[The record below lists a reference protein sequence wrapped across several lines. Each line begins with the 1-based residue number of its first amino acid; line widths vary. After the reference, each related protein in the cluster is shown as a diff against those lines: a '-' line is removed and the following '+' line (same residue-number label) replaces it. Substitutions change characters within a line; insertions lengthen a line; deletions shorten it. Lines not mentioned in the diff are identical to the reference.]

1 MPATAPP
8 ATSSIDMLPPSE
20 AASRQRSVTP
30 NHRGRSPLR
39 RHRRRS
45 GRRGSVRRPRGR
57 HAKPVRHEGRT
68 ARCVACMAAA
78 ISGIARP
85 MTTHPN
91 QPRSDEADPE
101 SETTPAGVT
110 GDLERKAEELGA
122 TTGPSGSSATGPRQP
137 RRRDRRSESAGT
149 QRTGVEPPAR
159 RRRRPGNEPNAGRWM
174 IRSVTATVGGLME
187 PG

>member
-1 MPATAPP
+1 MPAGPHHPT
-8 ATSSIDMLPPSE
+8 DL
-20 AASRQRSVTP
+20 VD
-30 NHRGRSPLR
+30 
-39 RHRRRS
+39 
-45 GRRGSVRRPRGR
+45 R
-57 HAKPVRHEGRT
+57 HAAALRDSISAAVSHARPPRSKPAQKAPAKKRSARKHPARKTPTRKPGSGPVEGRT

-85 MTTHPN
+85 MTTQPN

-122 TTGPSGSSATGPRQP
+122 TTGPSRQSASGPRQP

-159 RRRRPGNEPNAGRWM
+159 RRRRPDIEPNPDDG
-174 IRSVTATVGGLME
+174 
-187 PG
+187 